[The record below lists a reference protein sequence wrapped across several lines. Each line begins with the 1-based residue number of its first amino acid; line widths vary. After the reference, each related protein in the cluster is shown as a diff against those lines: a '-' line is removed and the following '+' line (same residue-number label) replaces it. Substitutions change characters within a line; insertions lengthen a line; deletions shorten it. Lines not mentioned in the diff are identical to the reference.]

1 MTLGGASMEP
11 TLTCDTLI
19 KGGTVITMDGEKR
32 VFLGGYVAITE
43 GKIVAVGKESECRYR
58 AVGETLAGS
67 QYIVL
72 PGLVNTH
79 AHLVQGC
86 IRSMADGTTFEERLF
101 GFYYPMTA
109 ACDEERAYTSSLPP
123 ILELAKNG
131 VTTSVDDHF
140 THRHKRSVD
149 GVIRAAIDAGIR
161 LRMAR
166 LIINDPTTV
175 PEDCRETADEGLKEV
190 ERMVGEYRN
199 VPGVTIAT
207 GPIGITYVREGE
219 LKPIWEFT
227 RDHDLQFDIHAPAFM
242 DRKYLASRGWEGGSF
257 EYLDELGILGPNVI
271 SAHSQQLHEGEYDLI
286 ASRKATIAL
295 VPDMEAFLGL
305 VEFDTRNFLDRG
317 VACGIGLDGCV
328 VSYHH
333 NLWYSARQLIQNQ
346 RMHDKHELH
355 MRHEQATEDVFG
367 NAELALEVATI
378 GGAQALRMDDR
389 IGSLEIGKEADV
401 AVLDTSRA
409 LHLSSPAALIASL
422 VYGGGNNTEFVKHV
436 YVGGRKI
443 IDDGEPVR
451 VDVPTAIARANALQA
466 ELLEETGA
474 TRFVRK
480 STRWSWIE
488 DSATLARV

>member
-1 MTLGGASMEP
+1 MEA
-11 TLTCDTLI
+11 TLTCETLI
-19 KGGTVITMDGEKR
+19 KGGTVITMDVDKR
-32 VFLGGYVAITE
+32 VFLGGYVAITA
-43 GKIVAVGKESECRYR
+43 GKIVGVGRESECPYR
-58 AVGETLAGS
+58 ATGETLAGDR
-67 QYIVL
+67 YLVL

-109 ACDEERAYTSSLPP
+109 ACDEERSYTSSMPP

-131 VTTSVDDHF
+131 VTTTVDDHF
-140 THRHKRSVD
+140 TNRHKRSAD
-149 GVIRAAIDAGIR
+149 GVVRAAMDVGIR

-190 ERMVGEYRN
+190 ERMMGEYKN
-199 VPGVTIAT
+199 ISTVTLAT

-227 RDHDLQFDIHAPAFM
+227 RDNGLQFDIHAPAFM
-242 DRKYLASRGWEGGSF
+242 DRKHLASRGWEGGSF
-257 EYLDELGILGPNVI
+257 QYLDELGILGPNVI
-271 SAHSQQLHEGEYDLI
+271 SAHSQVLHEGEYDLI

-305 VEFDTRNFLDRG
+305 VEFDTRNFFDRG

-333 NLWYSARQLIQNQ
+333 NLWYSARQMIQNQ
-346 RMHDKHELH
+346 RMHDKHDLH
-355 MRHEQATEDVFG
+355 MHQKTATEEVFG
-367 NAELALEVATI
+367 SAELALEVATI
-378 GGAQALRMDDR
+378 GGARALGMDDR
-389 IGSLEIGKEADV
+389 IGSLEVGKEADV
-401 AVLDTSRA
+401 AVLDTTRA
-409 LHLSSPAALIASL
+409 LHLSSPAALVASL

-443 IDDGEPVR
+443 VSDGEPVK
-451 VDVPTAIARANALQA
+451 VDVPTAITKANALQT

-480 STRWSWIE
+480 STRWTWIE
-488 DSATLARV
+488 DTAKLARV

>member
-1 MTLGGASMEP
+1 MDATQ
-11 TLTCDTLI
+11 TCDTLI
-19 KGGTVITMDGEKR
+19 KGGTVVTMDGDKR
-32 VFLGGYVAITE
+32 VFLGGYVAIKD
-43 GKIVAVGKESECRYR
+43 GKIVGAGKESECNFR
-58 AVGETLAGS
+58 ATGETLSGS

-101 GFYYPMTA
+101 GFYYPMTS
-109 ACDEERAYTSSLPP
+109 ACDEERSYVSSLPP

-140 THRHKRSVD
+140 TNRHKRSAD
-149 GVIRAAIDAGIR
+149 GVVRAALDAGIR

-175 PEDCRETADEGLKEV
+175 PEDCREDVDEGLTHV
-190 ERMVGEYRN
+190 ERMLNEYAAE
-199 VPGVTIAT
+199 PTVTMAT

-227 RDHDLQFDIHAPAFM
+227 RDHGLQFDIHAPAFM
-242 DRKYLASRGWEGGSF
+242 DRKYLASRGWDGGSF
-257 EYLDELGILGPNVI
+257 HYLDELGILGPNVI
-271 SAHSQQLHEGEYDLI
+271 SAHSQVLHEGEYDLI
-286 ASRKATIAL
+286 ASRGATIAL

-317 VACGIGLDGCV
+317 VACGVGLDGCV

-333 NLWYSARQLIQNQ
+333 NLWYSARQMIQNQ
-346 RMHDKHELH
+346 RMHDKHELNMH
-355 MRHEQATEDVFG
+355 GQRATEDIFG

-378 GGAQALRMDDR
+378 GGARALGMDDR
-389 IGSLEIGKEADV
+389 IGSLEVGKEADI
-401 AVLDTSRA
+401 AVLDTTRA

-443 IDDGEPVR
+443 VSDGEPVK
-451 VDVPTAIARANALQA
+451 VDVPAAITKANALQA

-480 STRWSWIE
+480 NTRWSWIE
-488 DSATLARV
+488 DTATLARA

>member
-1 MTLGGASMEP
+1 MEP
-11 TLTCDTLI
+11 TLTCDTLV
-19 KGGTVITMDGEKR
+19 KGGTVITMDGAKR
-32 VFLGGYVAITE
+32 VFLGGYIAISD
-43 GKIVAVGKESECRYR
+43 GKVVGVGRDSECPYR
-58 AVGETLAGS
+58 ATEETVSGT
-67 QYIVL
+67 QYLVL

-101 GFYYPMTA
+101 GFYYPMTS

-131 VTTSVDDHF
+131 VTTTVDDHF
-140 THRHKRSVD
+140 TNRHKRSAD
-149 GVIRAAIDAGIR
+149 GVIRAGIDTGVR
-161 LRMAR
+161 MRMAR

-175 PEDCRETADEGLKEV
+175 PEDCRETADEGLREV
-190 ERMVGEYRN
+190 DRMLREYRD
-199 VPGVTIAT
+199 VPTVTIAT
-207 GPIGITYVREGE
+207 GPIGITYVKEGE
-219 LKPIWEFT
+219 LKPIWEYT
-227 RDHDLQFDIHAPAFM
+227 AANGLQFDIHAPAFM

-271 SAHSQQLHEGEYDLI
+271 SAHSQVIRENEYDLI
-286 ASRKATIAL
+286 ARRGATVAL

-305 VEFDTRNFLDRG
+305 VEFDARNFLDRD

-333 NLWYSARQLIQNQ
+333 NLWYSARQMVQNQ
-346 RMHDKHELH
+346 RMHDKHELRMH
-355 MRHEQATEDVFG
+355 GRTPSEEVFG

-378 GGAQALRMDDR
+378 GGARALGMEDR
-389 IGSLEIGKEADV
+389 IGSLEAGKEADLV
-401 AVLDTSRA
+401 VIDTTRA
-409 LHLSSPAALIASL
+409 LHLSSPAAIVASL
-422 VYGGGNNTEFVKHV
+422 VYGGGSNTEFVKYV

-443 IDDGEPVR
+443 INDGIPVK
-451 VDVPTAIARANALQA
+451 VDVAKAVEDANELQA

-480 STRWSWIE
+480 STRWTWI
-488 DSATLARV
+488 DDKAAITQS

>member
-1 MTLGGASMEP
+1 MEP

-19 KGGTVITMDGEKR
+19 KGGTVITMDAGKR
-32 VFLGGYVAITE
+32 VFLGGYVAISK
-43 GKIVAVGKESECRYR
+43 GKIVGVGRDSECPYR
-58 AVGETLAGS
+58 ATGETLVGP
-67 QYIVL
+67 QFVVL

-109 ACDEERAYTSSLPP
+109 ACDEERSYTSALPP

-140 THRHKRSVD
+140 TNRHKRSAD
-149 GVIRAAIDAGIR
+149 GVVRAAMDAGIR

-166 LIINDPTTV
+166 LIINDPQTV
-175 PEDCRETADEGLKEV
+175 PEDCRESADEGLKEV
-190 ERMVGEYRN
+190 DRMLTEYRD
-199 VPGVTIAT
+199 VPTVTMAT

-227 RDHDLQFDIHAPAFM
+227 RDHGLQFDIHAPAFM

-271 SAHSQQLHEGEYDLI
+271 SAHSQVLHDGEYDLI
-286 ASRKATIAL
+286 AERKATIAL

-305 VEFDTRNFLDRG
+305 VEFDARNFLDRG

-346 RMHDKHELH
+346 RMHDKHELGMH
-355 MRHEQATEDVFG
+355 QKVAGEEVFG

-378 GGAQALRMDDR
+378 GGARALGMDDR
-389 IGSLEIGKEADV
+389 IGSLEVGKEADV
-401 AVLDTSRA
+401 AILDTTRA
-409 LHLSSPAALIASL
+409 LHLTSPAALIASL

-436 YVGGRKI
+436 YVSGRKI
-443 IDDGEPVR
+443 VDDGQPVGI
-451 VDVPTAIARANALQA
+451 DIPTAISKANSLQS

-480 STRWSWIE
+480 STRWNWIE
-488 DSATLARV
+488 DTAALAQV

>member
-1 MTLGGASMEP
+1 MEP

-389 IGSLEIGKEADV
+389 IGSLEIGKEADI